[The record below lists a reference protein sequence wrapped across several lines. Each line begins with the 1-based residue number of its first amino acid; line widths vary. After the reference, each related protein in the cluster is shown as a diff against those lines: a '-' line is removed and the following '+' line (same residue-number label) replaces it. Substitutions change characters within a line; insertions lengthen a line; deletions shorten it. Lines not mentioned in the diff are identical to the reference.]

1 MKLWVFHI
9 LQVLHLCTSLYRH
22 CHWSIDRNIAAL
34 LLGHM
39 EALLDLGEGRSGGR
53 AAGGAMVGEQEH
65 RLKEHNGRGAG
76 AVVVE

>member
-22 CHWSIDRNIAAL
+22 CHWSIDRDIAAL

-39 EALLDLGEGRSGGR
+39 EALLDLGEGRSDGR
-53 AAGGAMVGEQEH
+53 AAGGAMVGEQEQ
-65 RLKEHNGRGAG
+65 RLKEYKKL
-76 AVVVE
+76 